1 MMTMMGQ
8 AKELLVLFLS
18 AIRLFIIRGW
28 FVIGSTLHT

>member
-18 AIRLFIIRGW
+18 AIRLFREANELL
-28 FVIGSTLHT
+28 TA